1 MSRLARVSLP
11 QALAYRGGQPMIA
24 WLLHRVSGIGIV
36 FFVSMHILAAF
47 FLYSVEATSFTGAV
61 SEALTEFYEALPM
74 QLFMLFAVLY
84 HAING
89 LRIVVLDMFPGLWK
103 HNREAMWVQW
113 ALFLPMFL
121 LPAALMLMRVKI

>member
-61 SEALTEFYEALPM
+61 SEALTELYEALPM